1 MVNYKYPHARLII
14 FAKAPLAGYCKTRL
28 IPELGGQGAAQLQEE
43 LIDNCLSRLCHE
55 PLCPT
60 ELWCS
65 PDTQHPF
72 FGTMSRKFPVSL
84 YPQKGADLG
93 EKMFHAMSFID
104 STYTI
109 IVGTD
114 CPEISI
120 KYIETSLILLSKN
133 RNAVIGP
140 AEDGGYVL
148 LGLRCIVED
157 LFQNIL
163 WGTEHVFSQTTHKLD
178 ASKYNWQALDT
189 LWDLD
194 DIQDMARYQRLKMV

>member
-1 MVNYKYPHARLII
+1 
-14 FAKAPLAGYCKTRL
+14 
-28 IPELGGQGAAQLQEE
+28 
-43 LIDNCLSRLCHE
+43 
-55 PLCPT
+55 
-60 ELWCS
+60 
-65 PDTQHPF
+65 
-72 FGTMSRKFPVSL
+72 
-84 YPQKGADLG
+84 
-93 EKMFHAMSFID
+93 MFHAMSFID